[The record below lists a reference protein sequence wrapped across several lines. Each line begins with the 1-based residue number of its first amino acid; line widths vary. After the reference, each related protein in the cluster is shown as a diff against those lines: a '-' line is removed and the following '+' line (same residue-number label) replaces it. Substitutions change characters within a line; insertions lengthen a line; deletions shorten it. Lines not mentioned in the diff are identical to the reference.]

1 MISVHNQGTM
11 KRCLP
16 CVASVI
22 ALTTGVGA
30 IAQEYPSKPI
40 RVIVGPG
47 PDIVARIMGQK
58 FTEAWGQQVVIDPRP
73 AAGGVVAADAVAK
86 APADGYTF
94 LLSSASYPINA
105 ALKVGTT
112 DVIKDFTAVALAA
125 SAPFIL
131 MVHPSL
137 PVKSVQELIALAKA
151 RPGQINYA
159 SSGNGTPPHLAGEM
173 FKSAAAINIVHVPYK
188 GAGQAMIDL
197 VGGQVQMAFA
207 IVSAAMPQVQAGK
220 VRALGVSSPQPSPL
234 APDLPTLSQSGLPG
248 FDVKGWNGF
257 VAPAG
262 TPRAVVAKVNAET
275 MRVLKQPE
283 VVQRLKGAGYDA
295 AAENTPEQFA
305 DFIKAELTK
314 WTKVVRESGAK
325 VD

>member
-1 MISVHNQGTM
+1 
-11 KRCLP
+11 
-16 CVASVI
+16 VI

-131 MVHPSL
+131 M
-137 PVKSVQELIALAKA
+137 
-151 RPGQINYA
+151 GA
-159 SSGNGTPPHLAGEM
+159 S
-173 FKSAAAINIVHVPYK
+173 
-188 GAGQAMIDL
+188 
-197 VGGQVQMAFA
+197 
-207 IVSAAMPQVQAGK
+207 
-220 VRALGVSSPQPSPL
+220 
-234 APDLPTLSQSGLPG
+234 
-248 FDVKGWNGF
+248 F
-257 VAPAG
+257 VAG
-262 TPRAVVAKVNAET
+262 
-275 MRVLKQPE
+275 
-283 VVQRLKGAGYDA
+283 
-295 AAENTPEQFA
+295 
-305 DFIKAELTK
+305 
-314 WTKVVRESGAK
+314 
-325 VD
+325 

>member
-1 MISVHNQGTM
+1 MTFDIRAITLVLLLAAGG
-11 KRCLP
+11 
-16 CVASVI
+16 AS
-22 ALTTGVGA
+22 
-30 IAQEYPSKPI
+30 AQEFPVRPV

-58 FTEAWGQQVVIDPRP
+58 FTEAWGQQVIIDTRP
-73 AAGGVVAADAVAK
+73 AAGGAIAADAVAK
-86 APADGYTF
+86 SAPDGYTL

-105 ALKVGTT
+105 ALQIGTT
-112 DVIKDFTAVALAA
+112 DVIRDFSAVALLA

-131 MVHPSL
+131 MVHPAL
-137 PVKSVQELIALAKA
+137 PVKSVRELIALAKA

-159 SSGNGTPPHLAGEM
+159 SSGNGTPPHLAAEM
-173 FKSAAAINIVHVPYK
+173 FKVAAGINIVHVPYK

-207 IVSAAMPQVQAGK
+207 IVSAALPQVQAGK
-220 VRALGVSSPQPSPL
+220 VRALAVSSPQPSPL
-234 APDLPTLSQSGLPG
+234 VPDLPTLNELGLSG

-262 TPRAVVAKVNAET
+262 TPRAIVMRINAEA
-275 MRVLKQPE
+275 MRALKQPE
-283 VVQRLKGAGYDA
+283 VVQRLRGAGYDA
-295 AAENTPEQFA
+295 AAENSPDQFA
-305 DFIKAELTK
+305 DFIKAELAK
-314 WTKVVRESGAK
+314 WTRVVKESGAK

>member
-1 MISVHNQGTM
+1 MTFDI
-11 KRCLP
+11 RW
-16 CVASVI
+16 I
-22 ALTTGVGA
+22 AAAVLCAGA
-30 IAQEYPSKPI
+30 ACAQDFPLRPV

-47 PDIVARIMGQK
+47 PDIVARIVGQK
-58 FTEAWGQQVVIDPRP
+58 FTEAWGQQIIIDPRP
-73 AAGGVVAADAVAK
+73 AAGGAIAAEAVAK
-86 APADGYTF
+86 AAPDGYTL

-105 ALKVGTT
+105 ALQLGTT
-112 DVIKDFTAVALAA
+112 DVIKDFSAVALAG

-131 MVHPSL
+131 MVHPSM
-137 PVKSVQELIALAKA
+137 PVKSMAELIALAKA

-159 SSGNGTPPHLAGEM
+159 SSGNGTPPHLAAEM
-173 FKSAAAINIVHVPYK
+173 FKSAAGINIVHVPYK

-220 VRALGVSSPQPSPL
+220 VRALGITSPQPSPL
-234 APDLPTLSQSGLPG
+234 APDLPTLSGLGLPG

-257 VAPAG
+257 VAPAA
-262 TPRAVVAKVNAET
+262 TPRAVVAKINLET
-275 MRVLKQPE
+275 MRALKQPE
-283 VVQRLKGAGYDA
+283 VVQRLKAAGYEA

-305 DFIKAELTK
+305 EFIKAELAK

>member
-1 MISVHNQGTM
+1 MSFDLRWIA
-11 KRCLP
+11 
-16 CVASVI
+16 ASLI
-22 ALTTGVGA
+22 WFASA
-30 IAQEYPSKPI
+30 NAWAQDFPTKPI

-58 FTEAWGQQVVIDPRP
+58 FTEAWGQQIVIDPRP
-73 AAGGVVAADAVAK
+73 AAGGAVAAEAVAK
-86 APADGYTF
+86 ATPDGYTL

-105 ALKVGTT
+105 ALQIGTT
-112 DVIKDFTAVALAA
+112 DVIKDFSAVALAA

-131 MVHPSL
+131 MVHPPL
-137 PVKSVQELIALAKA
+137 PVKSMAELIALAKK

-159 SSGNGTPPHLAGEM
+159 SSGNGTPPHLAAEM
-173 FKSAAAINIVHVPYK
+173 FKVAAGITIVHVPYK

-207 IVSAAMPQVQAGK
+207 IVSAALPQVQAGK
-220 VRALGVSSPQPSPL
+220 VRALGITSLQTSPL

-262 TPRAVVAKVNAET
+262 TPRAVVSKVNAET
-275 MRVLKQPE
+275 MRALKQPE
-283 VVQRLKGAGYDA
+283 VVQRL
-295 AAENTPEQFA
+295 
-305 DFIKAELTK
+305 
-314 WTKVVRESGAK
+314 
-325 VD
+325 

>member
-1 MISVHNQGTM
+1 MN
-11 KRCLP
+11 
-16 CVASVI
+16 VI
-22 ALTTGVGA
+22 LRA
-30 IAQEYPSKPI
+30 IAAALALGTCVSVCAQEFPTKPI

-73 AAGGVVAADAVAK
+73 AAGGAIAAEAVAK
-86 APADGYTF
+86 AAPDGYTL

-105 ALKVGTT
+105 ALQIGTT
-112 DVIKDFTAVALAA
+112 DVIRDFSAVALAA

-137 PVKSVQELIALAKA
+137 PVKSMAELIALAKKQ
-151 RPGQINYA
+151 PGQINYA

-173 FKSAAAINIVHVPYK
+173 FKVAAGINIVHVPYK

-220 VRALGVSSPQPSPL
+220 VRALGITSLQTSPL
-234 APDLPTLSQSGLPG
+234 APELPTLNALGLVG
-248 FDVKGWNGF
+248 FDIRGWNGF

-262 TPRAVVAKVNAET
+262 TPRAIVAKINAEA
-275 MRVLKQPE
+275 MRALKQPE
-283 VVQRLKGAGYDA
+283 IVQRLKGAGYEA
-295 AAENTPEQFA
+295 AAENSPEQFA
-305 DFIKAELTK
+305 DFIKGELAK
-314 WTKVVRESGAK
+314 WTKVVKESGAK